1 MPIVTILKKNQE
13 IYHILNCY
21 ATNPETG
28 KQNSSFH
35 RLMPIDKTHLSIR
48 MVEVDIFTDVL
59 WMQKSMVN
67 LKIAITVGVHPA
79 VSIAGA

>member
-1 MPIVTILKKNQE
+1 MPIVTHFEKESGPFITSS
-13 IYHILNCY
+13 IAY

-48 MVEVDIFTDVL
+48 MVEGRHFIDVL
-59 WMQKSMVN
+59 WMQKNMVR
-67 LKIAITVGVHPA
+67 I
-79 VSIAGA
+79 